1 MSHKLGMTIA
11 LALVLSHLALLSLSY
26 LSYIFRSEG
35 EFYVAL
41 PNGTDIPLKALSRPN
56 VSNQAL
62 LNWATLAA
70 TATFTLDFVNIDQDL
85 ANLRDYFT
93 KHGYDNFIAALQETN
108 TLTTISDKKLV
119 LSAVAIG
126 PAVISAEYEDAGVH
140 SWRVE
145 VPITVSYLSV
155 SEEEKRN
162 KIVYLTIIQ
171 VPTAEASKGLGIER
185 YVALELGP
193 DIMG

>member
-1 MSHKLGMTIA
+1 MSHKLGMLTVLI
-11 LALVLSHLALLSLSY
+11 LAISLLSLLT
-26 LSYIFRSEG
+26 LSYFSYALRSDG

-41 PNGTDIPLKALSRPN
+41 PNGTDLPLKALSRPN

-70 TATFTLDFVNIDQDL
+70 TATFTLDFVNLDKNLADL
-85 ANLRDYFT
+85 KDYFT
-93 KHGYDNFIAALQETN
+93 KSGYDSFIAALQETN

-119 LSAVAIG
+119 MSAVAIG
-126 PAVISAEYEDAGVH
+126 PAVISAEAESADVH
-140 SWRVE
+140 SWKVE

-162 KIVYLTIIQ
+162 KIVYLTITQ
-171 VPTAEASKGLGIER
+171 VPTSEASKGIGIER
-185 YVALELGP
+185 YVALELGA